1 MPKKGQSWTPEQR
14 ANILAAKQAKKE
26 QAAREQ
32 DGFAQE
38 QVSPAQPEQQVQ
50 EAAPVLPR
58 QRAPLKALPGKPKGG
73 ARWRM
78 KAGNNWD
85 DDLAEDIPDTAPN
98 ELHIPLDMIPEGM
111 SLQWITTEVYG
122 KEENQRRALFERT
135 GWTAVHPED
144 FDGLYDGRWSSR
156 GTKGEINYFGLTL
169 VAKPTELVERSRK
182 RDEREARRRVQIK
195 EQALFGGEHAAPVMG
210 ADHPS
215 AKRFNHI
222 NRSVERVTIPED

>member
-14 ANILAAKQAKKE
+14 ANILATKKANKERRLKE
-26 QAAREQ
+26 QGIAPKQEETPVLEQ
-32 DGFAQE
+32 PRQDT
-38 QVSPAQPEQQVQ
+38 
-50 EAAPVLPR
+50 APVQPR
-58 QRAPLKALPGKPKGG
+58 QRAPLKALPGKSKGG

-85 DDLAEDIPDTAPN
+85 DDLAEDIPDNAPN
-98 ELHIPLDMIPEGM
+98 ELHIPAELIPEGM
-111 SLQWITTEVYG
+111 SLQWVTTEVYG
-122 KEENQRRALFERT
+122 KEEHQRRALFERT

-144 FDGLYDGRWSSR
+144 FDGIYEGRWSSR
-156 GTKGEINYFGLTL
+156 GTKGEISYFGLTL
-169 VAKPTELVERSRK
+169 MAKPTELVERSRR

-195 EQALFGGEHAAPVMG
+195 EQALFGGEHVSPVMG